1 MNLTKSEGID
11 LKGSLYARN
20 NDTITY
26 TVDTLDGYLFDYV
39 KVNGKIIELVD
50 NQFTVEN
57 ITKQTTIEI
66 SATEINKPIALELDI
81 VGNLITGNTLQASY
95 FIMILL
101 KIMKGSRL
109 LVGMLTA

>member
-1 MNLTKSEGID
+1 M
-11 LKGSLYARN
+11 
-20 NDTITY
+20 
-26 TVDTLDGYLFDYV
+26 GYLFDYV

-95 FIMILL
+95 VYYDPSENNEG
-101 KIMKGSRL
+101 GSRL
-109 LVGMLTA
+109 LVGMLDPA